1 MILNTSAKF
10 KRKDLLLI
18 AALNNIQSLPMWTRW
33 NTRKHAKTSPQRL
46 VFCMKHIYLPLTRVD
61 ESKKPFNVEKLFQN
75 NMGRKKYAL
84 VTYEQAIAEI
94 EKRIQCEEKL
104 QFDNVFFMFGSFHIE
119 LAFFLSLGKIIEG
132 SEGPYILPESYVVAM
147 GPKKKFVKGNLR
159 FFFVDIFYFRQQFM
173 DYIWNNFLSIM
184 IFINILLMSQRA
196 GEAAI
201 RNVIV
206 LST

>member
-1 MILNTSAKF
+1 MISTWKHHLEQIQYTIYMHHTPYRTRCCRNKFKLPKKLPPTHKIRQFQTMEKIKNCHIKKEHPAEDSDWLEPCWKEPKLAQFPFLRNTIMILNTSAKF

-84 VTYEQAIAEI
+84 VTYE
-94 EKRIQCEEKL
+94 
-104 QFDNVFFMFGSFHIE
+104 
-119 LAFFLSLGKIIEG
+119 
-132 SEGPYILPESYVVAM
+132 
-147 GPKKKFVKGNLR
+147 
-159 FFFVDIFYFRQQFM
+159 
-173 DYIWNNFLSIM
+173 
-184 IFINILLMSQRA
+184 
-196 GEAAI
+196 
-201 RNVIV
+201 
-206 LST
+206 